1 MTFQE
6 LIAFLGRHPLLSL
19 GLAAVTAALVF
30 SELSR
35 LWQGFKRLK
44 PAELTALMNRENAL
58 VIDIRAMN
66 EFQQGH
72 ISGSKNVLM
81 SQFDPE
87 SKLLAKAKALPV
99 AVVCKTGMSATGVAK
114 RLVKAGF
121 EKVFVLDGGIA
132 AWQQADLP
140 LVKGRG

>member
-1 MTFQE
+1 MTE
-6 LIAFLGRHPLLSL
+6 LFEFLGRHLWLSL
-19 GLAAVTAALVF
+19 ALAGITLALVYT
-30 SELSR
+30 ELSR
-35 LWQGFKRLK
+35 FWQGFKALK
-44 PAELTALMNRENAL
+44 PGELTALVNRENAL

-72 ISGSKNVLM
+72 VSGSKNVLM

-87 SKLLAKAKALPV
+87 SKLLASAKSLPV
-99 AVVCKTGMSATGVAK
+99 VVVCKTGMTAAGAAK

-121 EKVFVLDGGIA
+121 EKVYVLDGGIA